1 VLILMAAAFGFWQA
15 RTHVA
20 QWFAV
25 RTLEAQGF
33 GPVGLTVERLDLSG
47 LRVVN
52 ISLGASDGL
61 RAAQVV
67 LEFTPGGLVEGRAEQ
82 LTINGLQL
90 CMEIGEAGLVVCGL
104 PPLFPSDPDEP
115 GRPILSGVPVRD
127 ISINDLSVA
136 AETPYGPI
144 SFTGG
149 GTISSEPPNVL
160 GADLGISVADAA
172 GTAFDSGQI
181 AIRLRQSQLDV
192 DADLAWPG
200 GRVGLLVNAAMP
212 DMQQLR
218 ALDLTDP
225 LVWLGAIPFE
235 GELEMAIQDL
245 AVRDVASAQRI
256 SGSVHFAAMDN
267 TLRLEAPSGLWIDG
281 LLPGPLGLSRMPE
294 ALHGPIAA
302 GVDLTLGDPG
312 QAAPK
317 VSLSVEPPGLSVS
330 STTTFS
336 LKADASRIA
345 GDIDGRVTL
354 GPDLAPDALNIEQLT
369 LQLAEL
375 QTNGWAIDGEARLTE
390 FAGTLD
396 SAGGDL
402 NIRATAA
409 GRPSDRI
416 SFARVG
422 LDLAG
427 RVGLDAEIARFGQVA
442 GEVQLLKLALGDG
455 ITIPQPVNID
465 LQGQASWAELN
476 TATGAERHSV
486 TLAPF
491 AFDIALPR
499 ADDTDITARLSA
511 ATVLAQGSFPDTEK
525 LRINGG
531 RVLLPAYGLSA
542 EHVAGDIGWEA
553 ELYAAELTV
562 ARLMHTA
569 EPAYFAPVGARL
581 EGKLSNEK
589 AAFVISVF
597 DPLGDINL
605 AATGQHDVGAGSGA
619 AKFTL
624 DPLQFAPGVLDLS
637 DLFPVARGRFDKVTG
652 RAAIEGRMAWSEN
665 GLEPDVLINLKDVS
679 GTAAGVDLTALN
691 SRLRIIALDPLTTPP
706 GQLLHLVVTGPRAQQ
721 VPVDAAFQLRTDG
734 ILAIEGASATAM
746 GGELTTANALFDA
759 AKRKGAMDLEMAS
772 VSLAELMAILGIEG
786 LSGTG
791 QLSGVMPLSL
801 ADGKLAVTGGALKAE
816 GPGVVRYTSAKVDQI
831 LGDRQDTVGLAAR
844 ALADFHYEELSLG
857 LEKEYSGEGSVR
869 IYLKGANPAVLEGYP
884 FVFNINLESNFDR
897 LAELLR
903 QGIDIADTA
912 LQLGAEGL
920 VE

>member
-1 VLILMAAAFGFWQA
+1 
-15 RTHVA
+15 
-20 QWFAV
+20 
-25 RTLEAQGF
+25 
-33 GPVGLTVERLDLSG
+33 LDLSG
-47 LRVVN
+47 LRVAN
-52 ISLGASDGL
+52 ISLGASGGL

-67 LEFTPGGLVEGRAEQ
+67 LEFTPGGLVERRAER
-82 LTINGLQL
+82 LTINSLRL
-90 CMEIGEAGLVVCGL
+90 CIDVREAGLMVCGL
-104 PPLFPSDPDEP
+104 PPLFAPDRDEP
-115 GRPILSGVPVRD
+115 GQPILTGVPVRD
-127 ISINDLSVA
+127 ISIDDLRVA
-136 AETPYGPI
+136 AETSYGLI

-149 GTISSEPPNVL
+149 GTLSSEHPNVL
-160 GADLGISVADAA
+160 RADLDITVADAA

-181 AIRLRQSQLDV
+181 TLRLRQSQLDV

-256 SGSVHFAAMDN
+256 SGALRFAAMDS
-267 TLRLEAPSGLWIDG
+267 TLRLEAPGGLWIDG
-281 LLPGPLGLSRMPE
+281 LLPGPLGRSRMPE
-294 ALHGPIAA
+294 ALHGAIAA
-302 GVDLTLGDPG
+302 GVDLTLGDPD
-312 QAAPK
+312 QAAPE
-317 VSLSVEPPGLSVS
+317 VSLSVEPAGLSVS

-336 LKADASRIA
+336 LKADAGRIA
-345 GDIDGRVTL
+345 GDIDGRITL

-375 QTNGWAIDGEARLTE
+375 ETNGWTIDGEARLTE

-416 SFARVG
+416 TLAKIG
-422 LDLAG
+422 LELAG
-427 RVGLDAEIARFGQVA
+427 RVGLDAEIARFEQVA
-442 GEVQLLKLALGDG
+442 GGVRLLKLALSDG
-455 ITIPQPVNID
+455 ITVPQPVNID

-476 TATGAERHSV
+476 TVTGAERHSV
-486 TLAPF
+486 TLAPV
-491 AFDIALPR
+491 AFDIALARP
-499 ADDTDITARLSA
+499 DDTNITARLSA
-511 ATVLAQGSFPDTEK
+511 ATVIAQGSFPDTEK
-525 LRINGG
+525 LQIKGG
-531 RVLLPAYGLSA
+531 RVLLPVYGLSA
-542 EHVAGDIGWEA
+542 DQVAGDIGWEA
-553 ELYAAELTV
+553 EVYSADLTG
-562 ARLMHTA
+562 ARLMHMA

-581 EGKLSNEK
+581 EGKLANEK
-589 AAFVISVF
+589 AAFVISIF

-605 AATGQHDVGAGSGA
+605 TATGQHDVGAGSGA
-619 AKFTL
+619 ANFTL
-624 DPLQFAPGVLDLS
+624 DPLRFAPGVLDLS

-652 RAAIEGRMAWSEN
+652 RAEIEGRMAWSEH
-665 GLEPDVLINLKDVS
+665 GLEPDVLITLKDVG
-679 GTAAGVDLTALN
+679 GTAAGIELTALHT
-691 SRLRIIALDPLTTPP
+691 RLRIIALAPLTTPP
-706 GQLLHLVVTGPRAQQ
+706 AQPLRLVVTGPRGMR
-721 VPVDAAFQLRTDG
+721 VPVDATFQLRSDG
-734 ILAIEGASATAM
+734 TLAIEGARARAI

-759 AKRKGAMDLEMAS
+759 AKRKGALDLEMAS

-816 GPGVVRYTSAKVDQI
+816 GPGVVRYASAKVDQF

-844 ALADFHYEELSLG
+844 ALADFHYEQLTLS
-857 LEKEYSGEGSVR
+857 LEKEYSGEGSVG

-912 LQLGAEGL
+912 LQLGAEGRA
-920 VE
+920 E